1 MVLAELGQGW
11 QGLPL
16 KQVKASGEAGCCSLA
31 GVCSLCSCK
40 LSSSLL
46 VTLKWELFGSSPILM
61 GIGPLYM
68 SLAP

>member
-11 QGLPL
+11 QGLLL

-31 GVCSLCSCK
+31 GVCSLRSCR

-46 VTLKWELFGSSPILM
+46 VTPKWGLFGSSPVLM
-61 GIGPLYM
+61 GVGPLYT